1 MGRRAFG
8 LVAVAAGV
16 FAAASAGQEA
26 VTYKKYAEKAGDRI
40 KTTRTE
46 SSTTDTVVDIKGQ
59 EQKKNEK
66 KVKTT
71 VYVNEVV
78 TPGKDGGRPLKL
90 RRTYE
95 TATESKDGGP
105 AAKLPLDG
113 LTVVIEKGGDKYT
126 FAGADGKALPKAAAA
141 ELEGEFNK
149 RDEEFGP
156 DALFPAGPIK
166 PGDTWDVTAKLV
178 KAVTGGDAPFVPV
191 EGKAKATAKLLKL
204 SNEGGRTVGDL
215 AITGDIPLAELRAA
229 KGPQLTLRPGGSGL
243 KLDMTGRAVLD
254 GSAPGGGATGTLVV
268 TIDGETQG
276 IGVKV
281 TATVKTESKVEL
293 LKK

>member
-1 MGRRAFG
+1 MGRRVFG

-16 FAAASAGQEA
+16 FAAAAAGQEV
-26 VTYKKYAEKAGDRI
+26 VTYKRYAEKAGDRV

-46 SSTTDTVVDIKGQ
+46 TSTTDTVIDLKGT
-59 EQKKNEK
+59 EQKKNEQ

-71 VYVNEVV
+71 VYVSEVV
-78 TPGKDGGRPLKL
+78 TPGKDGGRALKL
-90 RRTYE
+90 NRTYE
-95 TATESKDGGP
+95 TATEAKDGGP

-113 LTVVIEKGGDKYT
+113 KTVVIEKSGAKYT
-126 FAGADGKALPKAAAA
+126 FAGADGKALPKAAAD
-141 ELEGEFNK
+141 ELENEFNK

-156 DALFPAGPIK
+156 DALFPDKPIK

-178 KAVTGGDAPFVPV
+178 KAVTGPDAPFVPV

-204 SNEGGRTVGDL
+204 SKEGGRTVGEI
-215 AITGDIPLAELRAA
+215 AVTGDIPLAELRGV
-229 KGPQLTLRPGGSGL
+229 KGPQLTLKPGGSGL
-243 KLDMTGRAVLD
+243 KLDLTGRGVLD